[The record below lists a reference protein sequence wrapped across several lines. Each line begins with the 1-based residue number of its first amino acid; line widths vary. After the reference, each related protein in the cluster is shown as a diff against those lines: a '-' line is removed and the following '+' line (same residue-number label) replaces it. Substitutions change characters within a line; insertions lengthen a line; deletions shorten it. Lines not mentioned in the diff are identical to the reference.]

1 MHRNSDHSKATAEL
15 RQGARNYLSELRR
28 RRSEL
33 NVPRGQASV
42 HSVARTPSAKSAAGV
57 LAKLNDISLS
67 RAPTMNAIVRET
79 ADVQAPSRDKKRG
92 DAISKLQGISGKR
105 PVEVVEPQKTAL
117 FKRTRF
123 VAPKAEPVAVVEAPN
138 AEVVVEPVVEAPGVL
153 EQVDAVPADMSPSD
167 YQLWLVA
174 RLDARQALRDERTR
188 ASEARRIER
197 EAATLARMTVAQ
209 DQRSTRHTK
218 RAEMRETAVAQ
229 MVAAKP
235 AKPER
240 PMSSVSEARRER
252 NAARLAVIEAAAA
265 ARAAEA
271 EIEAARVAHAEEK
284 ARKREAARA
293 TAAALKAEH
302 LAKVKAAEA
311 ERLRQ
316 EEEARLKFEAAAKR
330 KNDAAEKRKAEAATK
345 LLAKKAEEEAQLKRE
360 AGAKRKAELAAK
372 RKTEAEAKLAAEK
385 AAEDAMAAQ
394 LAEAD
399 RLAKKAKA
407 AAKKKPVETVP
418 AEKVEA
424 VVAPVAVEAPQ
435 PKSDKPKPIAV
446 APKAKAKVL
455 HASNMLDLSVLPNLG
470 PAMRQRLNQLGLYT
484 VADMASINP
493 DSLRNLLG
501 SISVLANVD
510 QWVVDANILLG
521 QQKRAA

>member
-1 MHRNSDHSKATAEL
+1 ML
-15 RQGARNYLSELRR
+15 F
-28 RRSEL
+28 RS
-33 NVPRGQASV
+33 
-42 HSVARTPSAKSAAGV
+42 
-57 LAKLNDISLS
+57 
-67 RAPTMNAIVRET
+67 
-79 ADVQAPSRDKKRG
+79 
-92 DAISKLQGISGKR
+92 
-105 PVEVVEPQKTAL
+105 
-117 FKRTRF
+117 
-123 VAPKAEPVAVVEAPN
+123 
-138 AEVVVEPVVEAPGVL
+138 
-153 EQVDAVPADMSPSD
+153 
-167 YQLWLVA
+167 
-174 RLDARQALRDERTR
+174 
-188 ASEARRIER
+188 
-197 EAATLARMTVAQ
+197 
-209 DQRSTRHTK
+209 
-218 RAEMRETAVAQ
+218 
-229 MVAAKP
+229 
-235 AKPER
+235 
-240 PMSSVSEARRER
+240 
-252 NAARLAVIEAAAA
+252 
-265 ARAAEA
+265 
-271 EIEAARVAHAEEK
+271 
-284 ARKREAARA
+284 
-293 TAAALKAEH
+293 
-302 LAKVKAAEA
+302 
-311 ERLRQ
+311 
-316 EEEARLKFEAAAKR
+316 
-330 KNDAAEKRKAEAATK
+330 
-345 LLAKKAEEEAQLKRE
+345 KKAEEEAQLKRE